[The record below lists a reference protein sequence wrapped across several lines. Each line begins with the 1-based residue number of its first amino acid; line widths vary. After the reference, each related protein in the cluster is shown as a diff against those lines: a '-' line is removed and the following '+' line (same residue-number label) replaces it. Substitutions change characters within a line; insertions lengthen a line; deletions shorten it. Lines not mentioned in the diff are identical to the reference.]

1 MSADCRDGTLA
12 VGLTITRRWCP
23 TYPDYFAVSTSSPAK
38 GAVLHVHNVA
48 YVHAQPTVF
57 QIAPRP
63 LYVRAFDFVACKGIP
78 RIVAAV
84 GREVIVFY
92 IGVDS

>member
-1 MSADCRDGTLA
+1 M
-12 VGLTITRRWCP
+12 
-23 TYPDYFAVSTSSPAK
+23 STSSPAK